1 MQNLKHKFIISVII
15 FIFLVIWIQIFL
27 SFHAKD
33 VHSYATLIEGSAEVN
48 TTTLEL
54 QKKYQLQ
61 VGDILSTGE
70 KGLVVIEWGDGSI
83 TRLWAN
89 SQISIR
95 ENTISEDLS
104 EIKIATDMIKWKAW
118 TKVVTSLSK
127 DNYFNMYFWDVEA
140 GVRGTTFDIDL
151 GKQTLYVED
160 HVVFLK
166 KGTLPEVLVSE
177 NQPFSLSLFSFIDL
191 QKYIKE
197 FQDIDWKNINEK
209 LDTQYREV
217 LVKKS
222 LDSASTNPLILTLL
236 EIFLPRYRIL
246 TELHGN
252 RDLAKIQTIANG
264 LSASEKQKLYD
275 EVNAEYQTMNFAI
288 PSDGDTYNKKIL
300 YKKTLL
306 LLTDDTSVKES
317 LVKGSVYDVQS
328 ILSTKNVAWL
338 QETLQFL
345 SENENTVKT
354 LPNQIKSFLNP
365 GDINLLPD
373 DLKKT
378 MLENTKMF
386 QDILQID
393 ISKAD
398 TSLDM
403 IKSLNDKAQD
413 AIHSGLD
420 KAFNTFMPK

>member
-15 FIFLVIWIQIFL
+15 FIFLVIWIQIFF

-95 ENTISEDLS
+95 ENIISEDLS

-151 GKQTLYVED
+151 EKQTLYVED
-160 HVVFLK
+160 HVVSLK

-209 LDTQYREV
+209 LDAQYREV

-246 TELHGN
+246 AELHGKG
-252 RDLAKIQTIANG
+252 DLAKIQTIANG
-264 LSASEKQKLYD
+264 LPASEKQKLYN
-275 EVNAEYQTMNFAI
+275 EVNAEYQTMNFAT
-288 PSDGDTYNKKIL
+288 PSDGDMYNKKIL

-354 LPNQIKSFLNP
+354 LPDQIKSFLNP

-378 MLENTKMF
+378 MLENTKIF
-386 QDILQID
+386 QDIFQID
-393 ISKAD
+393 ISKTD
-398 TSLDM
+398 TSLDT
-403 IKSLNDKAQD
+403 IKSLNDKAQE